1 MSWPHPLTGLNERE
15 HIRLINSLSGFRNAF
30 LVGTA
35 DKQGKSNLAIFS
47 SIFHVGAKPPLI
59 GMLSRPDSVERHT
72 LENIRAT
79 GCWTLSGVTCEMLP
93 QAHHTSARFDRDT
106 SEFAA
111 TGLAEDHL
119 DGFHAPHVKGSPL
132 VLAFNLRDEIKLEI
146 NGTVLLIGEIQ
157 RMNFDRQAL
166 GKDGW
171 LDIEKLGLVAVSGLD
186 AYHVTQRIGRLSYAK
201 ANQTPEWI
209 EGGPQRS

>member
-47 SIFHVGAKPPLI
+47 SIFHVGANPPLL
-59 GMLSRPDSVERHT
+59 GMLSRPDSVDRHT
-72 LENIRAT
+72 LQNIRAT
-79 GCWTLSGVTCEMLP
+79 GSWTLNGITREMVP
-93 QAHHTSARFDRDT
+93 AAHQTSARYDRDT
-106 SEFAA
+106 SEFDA
-111 TGLAEDHL
+111 TGLEEAHL
-119 DGFHAPHVKGSPL
+119 PGVHAPHVKNSPL
-132 VLAFNLRDEIKLEI
+132 VMALNLRQEIRLEL
-146 NGTVLLIGEIQ
+146 NGTVLLIGEITHLHFNQ
-157 RMNFDRQAL
+157 QAL
-166 GKDGW
+166 AADGW

-201 ANQTPEWI
+201 AKQTPDWI